1 MLLKKGALLA
11 VGLITTCAAH
21 VAVAQGE
28 ATPSAPGNT
37 VVAQAQTPTPGQG
50 PAQATP
56 APPEKETWKAPF
68 GGSFTAT
75 FAFATDYSYR
85 GISQTQRQVAVQP
98 ALTYETP
105 TVSETVPLSAYVGAW
120 GSNVYFG
127 NTNPTIAEIDLITG
141 LRLKAFD
148 DKFTA
153 DLGYIRYNY
162 LGAPSDLFYDFNE
175 FGLVLG
181 YDFGL
186 AQLQGAVRYSPN
198 FFGNSGAGW
207 YKWGQLTVPLNFV
220 KLNLLNEPVTFKL
233 YGTVGN
239 QYVERFTNYGI
250 GYNNYW
256 DWQVGLGVNIYGVD
270 LSIAYV
276 DTNLDQSTC
285 GATMNCDARAIFTI
299 SKTF

>member
-1 MLLKKGALLA
+1 MKRGAIGTVAATIGVIVAGAAAAQTPPADAAKGAE
-11 VGLITTCAAH
+11 IQ
-21 VAVAQGE
+21 AQGQ
-28 ATPSAPGNT
+28 P
-37 VVAQAQTPTPGQG
+37 PTPGQG
-50 PAQATP
+50 PAQATQ

-68 GGSFTAT
+68 AGSWTAT

-85 GISQTQRQVAVQP
+85 GISQTQRQIAIQP
-98 ALTYETP
+98 AFTYETP
-105 TVSETVPLSAYVGAW
+105 AVSEAVPLSAYVGAW

-141 LRLKAFD
+141 LRFKALD
-148 DKFTA
+148 GKFTA

-181 YDFGL
+181 YDFGV
-186 AQLQGAVRYSPN
+186 AAIQGAVRYSPN
-198 FFGNSGAGW
+198 FFGNSGIAW
-207 YKWGQLTVPLNFV
+207 YKWGQLTVPLSFI
-220 KLNLLNEPVTFKL
+220 KLNENVSFKL
-233 YGTVGN
+233 FGTIGN

-256 DWQVGLGVNIYGVD
+256 DWQIGLGATVWGVD

-276 DTNLDQSTC
+276 DTNLNQATC